1 VWGVRGVGGRH
12 SPHVNPGASGGAG
25 RPPQNN
31 FKSFLDL
38 NRIGLGSPDVEKL
51 PFINAHSFF
60 GIEKGK
66 PWLNFNSDILGLRLA
81 LLHGSMAVVLIP
93 ANDLVEKM
101 EPRTMAEATQ
111 LFKCVDQ
118 ETAQAWADKGVHA
131 TYGIVGAGCVLNCP
145 PGYIVHVRAME
156 QATSGIRSAYLTKTS
171 AIALKAAKKLGMK
184 GGELAWNHL
193 LKSALAPPGAPQAL
207 PLPLL
212 APPAAP
218 QAVVAA

>member
-1 VWGVRGVGGRH
+1 VGCAGRGGAAFPSRKSRGVWWGRQ
-12 SPHVNPGASGGAG
+12 A
-25 RPPQNN
+25 PQNN

-93 ANDLVEKM
+93 ANDIVEKM

-118 ETAQAWADKGVHA
+118 ETAKAWADKGVLA

-193 LKSALAPPGAPQAL
+193 LKSALAPPDAPQAVV
-207 PLPLL
+207 
-212 APPAAP
+212 AAAP